1 MARLRHT
8 TRKSVIP
15 FLPSRLA
22 ERPLRRPVTGQSSHL
37 ERLHHRLHEEQEH
50 RRQELEQQGSSF
62 SLQQEIE
69 SVRSCSSVLPLE
81 APPAPPLSALAAGVA
96 AGGDP
101 DDGGGNSSSSH
112 DTDLFVDQESEG
124 WVVRPITRD
133 ATRGCHFHD
142 ALDTLLRRAL
152 ERRTWSIEYR
162 CVVFQHSRGVYPDR
176 WEVTCLVRRPENS
189 LWGAEVC
196 SEHYSISE
204 RDSAKAV
211 MQDATRRALSHYCS
225 VLGGVADGLNLKYY
239 PLRPSGSTGGVI
251 VSPVGEDN
259 HRLSSTVNL
268 ADVLNTEL
276 DHALDELSR
285 ARAEIAQLRAE
296 RAERR
301 HLDDGS
307 PAPVGT
313 QHPYRSPRRGH
324 QSHGNPDCK
333 TKINLEP

>member
-1 MARLRHT
+1 MAHLRHT
-8 TRKSVIP
+8 ARKSVIP

-22 ERPLRRPVTGQSSHL
+22 ERPLRHPVTGQSSHL
-37 ERLHHRLHEEQEH
+37 ERLHHRLHEEQE
-50 RRQELEQQGSSF
+50 RRQQEQQGSSF
-62 SLQQEIE
+62 LLQQEIE
-69 SVRSCSSVLPLE
+69 SVRSCSPVLPLE
-81 APPAPPLSALAAGVA
+81 APPAPQLGAPASGVA
-96 AGGDP
+96 ARGDP
-101 DDGGGNSSSSH
+101 DDGGGDDSSSH
-112 DTDLFVDQESEG
+112 NTDFSAHPELEG
-124 WVVRPITRD
+124 WVARPITRD

-152 ERRTWSIEYR
+152 DRRTWSIEYR
-162 CVVFQHSRGVYPDR
+162 CVVYQHSRGVYPDH
-176 WEVTCLVRRPENS
+176 WKATCLVRRPENS
-189 LWGAEVC
+189 LQGAEVC

-204 RDSAKAV
+204 RDSAEAA
-211 MQDATRRALSHYCS
+211 MQDAAWRALSHYCS

-239 PLRPSGSTGGVI
+239 PHRPSGSTGGVI

-259 HRLSSTVNL
+259 PRLSSIVNL
-268 ADVLNTEL
+268 AAVLNTEL

-285 ARAEIAQLRAE
+285 AHAEITLLWAE

-324 QSHGNPDCK
+324 QPYGNPDCK
-333 TKINLEP
+333 TKMNLEP